1 VVFFPGVN
9 RLMVVFLNCS
19 LSLSLFLSLPL
30 SLFLSLFPSLSLSL
44 SLSLYALALVWRL
57 ASLSLF
63 LSRCLSLDFRL
74 GARDSEGVV
83 ADLPRR

>member
-30 SLFLSLFPSLSLSL
+30 SLFLSLFPSLSL